1 MSLESILRWEWVYG
15 IGKRRC
21 PSWGCYLTNPLR
33 LILSPLIIFREEDR
47 PRSKGPKE
55 SFWIQPLKNK
65 SISNSMSYI
74 EQPIQNFQ
82 QEIPLPIWCL
92 PAQGCYHQQRCLLNK
107 AMGLFW
113 ILDKYGLVE
122 AQFDRWPEKQCK
134 KTWKPWDQTVWMDQ
148 MCHLI
153 SKPTS
158 WSKRVLVL
166 IQMHEASHNNM

>member
-65 SISNSMSYI
+65 SNQQFYVIHRTTNTKFSTRDSITHLMPASPRLLSSAKMPPEQSNGSVLDSWQVWSCGSPVWPVTWKTVQKDMKTMGTDSLDGSNVSSYI
-74 EQPIQNFQ
+74 KT
-82 QEIPLPIWCL
+82 
-92 PAQGCYHQQRCLLNK
+92 NK
-107 AMGLFW
+107 
-113 ILDKYGLVE
+113 
-122 AQFDRWPEKQCK
+122 
-134 KTWKPWDQTVWMDQ
+134 
-148 MCHLI
+148 
-153 SKPTS
+153 
-158 WSKRVLVL
+158 L
-166 IQMHEASHNNM
+166 IQKSFSSYPDAWSQS